1 MKTVQ
6 QILEAKGG
14 KVWTIHP
21 DQYVFEA
28 LELMAEKDIGALVV
42 VNGAK
47 LVGILSERD
56 YARKVILRGVS
67 SRETLVR
74 DIMSTKVVFVG
85 PELTV
90 EECLAVMTEKRC
102 RHLPVLEEGKVTGL
116 VSIGDAVKATIA
128 EKEFMIGQLENYI
141 MGG

>member
-1 MKTVQ
+1 MYA
-6 QILEAKGG
+6 IRS
-14 KVWTIHP
+14 
-21 DQYVFEA
+21 YY
-28 LELMAEKDIGALVV
+28 V
-42 VNGAK
+42 VNGGK

-116 VSIGDAVKATIA
+116 VSIVITSYSIHYTKLYERGTATRKMRSIDRTLIDSVTGIRSPI
-128 EKEFMIGQLENYI
+128 FSDTCLLV
-141 MGG
+141 